1 MAAIDKFE
9 VLIKNLLLFLA
20 GEEEGKDSKSYKRI
34 KHLVG
39 KFISDKLN
47 WII

>member
-20 GEEEGKDSKSYKRI
+20 GEKERKR
-34 KHLVG
+34 VE
-39 KFISDKLN
+39 KLQAN
-47 WII
+47 KAPRWEIY